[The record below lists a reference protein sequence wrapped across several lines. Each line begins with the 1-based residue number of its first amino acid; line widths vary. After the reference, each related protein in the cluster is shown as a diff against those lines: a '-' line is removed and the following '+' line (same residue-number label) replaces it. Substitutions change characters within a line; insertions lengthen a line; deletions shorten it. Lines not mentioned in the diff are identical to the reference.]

1 MYDNILPHSLP
12 RYSKG
17 DVIAARE
24 DGDLNRLREVVRAAR
39 YNISRSEILSAL
51 GVSNSEEMM
60 GLLFPF
66 TDSDAYR
73 AIEADPSQ
81 DNLAA
86 AVAAGWDIA
95 EVAEATGVSANDL
108 SVRLAAVNGTSPV
121 TFTPCEDTWTFPNLH
136 HVPQYIFADSTS
148 SMPTS
153 GLPLEARNK
162 LTALAEAVITAEERV
177 EAEHGARFAT
187 LRRSGGVDSAVY
199 DEAVAAADRLVR
211 YAHTL
216 SNTYGISAEQ
226 MTAAVGKGG
235 NRYWLRRMGTA
246 ASKPFN

>member
-1 MYDNILPHSLP
+1 MYDNILPKSLP

-17 DVIAARE
+17 DVAAARE
-24 DGDLNRLREVVRAAR
+24 AGDRDRLREVVRAAR

-60 GLLFPF
+60 ELLFPF

-73 AIEADPSQ
+73 AIETDPSL

-86 AVAAGWDIA
+86 AVNAGWGIE
-95 EVAEATGVSANDL
+95 EVAEAAGTDPNAL

-121 TFTPCEDTWTFPNLH
+121 DFSPREDTWTFPNLH
-136 HVPQYIFADSTS
+136 HVPQYIFIDSTS

-162 LTALAEAVITAEERV
+162 LNRLAEATIAAEERV
-177 EAEHGARFAT
+177 EVEHGTRFAT
-187 LRRSGGVDSAVY
+187 LRRSGGVDSSAY
-199 DEAVAAADRLVR
+199 DEAVMAADRLVR

-216 SNTYGISAEQ
+216 ANTYGISAEQ

-235 NRYWLRRMGTA
+235 NRYWLRRLGMAAGT
-246 ASKPFN
+246 PFN